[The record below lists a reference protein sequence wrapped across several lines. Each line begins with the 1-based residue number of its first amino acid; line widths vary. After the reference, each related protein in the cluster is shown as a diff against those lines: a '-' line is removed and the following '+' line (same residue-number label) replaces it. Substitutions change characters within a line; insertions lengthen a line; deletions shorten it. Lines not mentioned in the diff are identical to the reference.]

1 MYILFCFGCD
11 SQGCLSSVCVW
22 VCVCVFVGVFLC
34 VYVCVRRCQAQR
46 LFWLTQ
52 CWPCPVLSSHYGRGF
67 GGAARS
73 NTVLILICATQ
84 IGRQTH
90 THKHTRARTHTH
102 TPTHAQRIKTG
113 IFAHCKS
120 TFKVQNLQK
129 SIQHCNLPN
138 IAAFS
143 VQQKALF
150 IELTVICGVD
160 NGPPAANQN
169 SVVALLMTRCKKVNT
184 GHISLL
190 LYSYY
195 GSTALE
201 EQKNSN
207 KSLH

>member
-1 MYILFCFGCD
+1 MYNAD
-11 SQGCLSSVCVW
+11 
-22 VCVCVFVGVFLC
+22 
-34 VYVCVRRCQAQR
+34 
-46 LFWLTQ
+46 
-52 CWPCPVLSSHYGRGF
+52 
-67 GGAARS
+67 RS
-73 NTVLILICATQ
+73 
-84 IGRQTH
+84 TH
-90 THKHTRARTHTH
+90 THTHTHTH
-102 TPTHAQRIKTG
+102 TPTHTQTIKTG

-120 TFKVQNLQK
+120 TFKVQDLQK
-129 SIQHCNLPN
+129 RIQHCNLPA

-150 IELTVICGVD
+150 TEITVICRVD

-201 EQKNSN
+201 EQRNSN